1 MNMKIGNVI
10 VLQNVEISVDEL
22 SQLYQMF
29 SNRGVDFN
37 TTQNHEEQEE
47 KQEEETS
54 AFLNTEI
61 IHNGMKKQAIL
72 SQDRKYRYQ
81 LSRIW
86 DEQKPKLLFI
96 MHNPSDADAIIDDA
110 TTSRVINYVKKW
122 GYGGVYVGNLY
133 ALRNTDPKA
142 IKEKNYPI
150 DEHNI
155 QHISGLIRLVEKVIY
170 CWGFNKKEPEWLINL
185 VDTPYCI
192 DVSTK
197 GLPKHPL
204 YLKKD
209 LKYKLYSRDS

>member
-1 MNMKIGNVI
+1 MKIDSAI
-10 VLQNVEISVDEL
+10 VLRNIEIRNYEI
-22 SQLYQMF
+22 SQLYQLF
-29 SNRGVDFN
+29 SNRGVVFN

-47 KQEEETS
+47 KQDEETS

-72 SQDRKYRYQ
+72 SQDGKYRYQ

-86 DEQKPKLLFI
+86 DEEKPKLLFI
-96 MHNPSDADAIIDDA
+96 MHNPSTADAIVDDA
-110 TTSRVINYVKKW
+110 TTNKVINYVKKW
-122 GYGGVYVGNLY
+122 GYGGDYVGNLY
-133 ALRNTDPKA
+133 ADRIKDPKT
-142 IKEKNYPI
+142 INERNYQK
-150 DEHNI
+150 DEINI
-155 QHISGLIRLVEKVIY
+155 QHISCLIRLVDKVIY

-209 LKYKLYSRDS
+209 LQYQLYSRDS